1 FHDVWK
7 GSDSTIAREALER
20 IGELYDIERQITGHP
35 ASYRLAIRQE
45 QSRPRVTAFHTWCE
59 TQLARIPG
67 KGELAK
73 AIRYALN
80 RWKAF

>member
-1 FHDVWK
+1 
-7 GSDSTIAREALER
+7 SDSTIAREALEQ

-35 ASYRLAIRQE
+35 APYRLAVRQE
-45 QSRPRVTAFHTWCE
+45 QSRPRVTAFHAWCE

-80 RWKAF
+80 RWKAFTLFLE